1 MAGFPDIA
9 HSKGSFINR
18 CCPTD
23 CRGGGRT
30 DFNHTTSR
38 VEFLVERFLGNS
50 IAYTGIYRFKGLV
63 ITQQRATGGIAG
75 NIDRLVIEGIC
86 EGCRELDPVLGSF
99 LGAFNHKIV
108 GAGGQAATSLI
119 DNDLLTHAEQRI
131 G

>member
-9 HSKGSFINR
+9 HTGSGFKIGG
-18 CCPTD
+18 CPTG
-23 CRGGGRT
+23 CRGGGWT
-30 DFNHTTSR
+30 DFNHTSSR
-38 VEFLVERFLGNS
+38 VELLVERFLGNS

-119 DNDLLTHAEQRI
+119 DNDLLTHAEQ
-131 G
+131 GVG